1 MVFEHAVWWRGKTK
15 LEFKTIG
22 KVHTF
27 WEISNIDLSY
37 VVMVNYTV
45 EILETFVALS
55 EYMNFNITC
64 HYEFKQLKL

>member
-37 VVMVNYTV
+37 VVMVKSKVQISQN
-45 EILETFVALS
+45 FVVFS
-55 EYMNFNITC
+55 EYMNFTQI
-64 HYEFKQLKL
+64 E